1 MFENILH
8 TLCNTILPLCSFPIT
23 LHVEKAKLI
32 RLFFSYLKLYFPND
46 TNQMGRVY
54 MRKAIFLSLGY
65 DIIFQSLADCI
76 SMY

>member
-54 MRKAIFLSLGY
+54 MRKAIF
-65 DIIFQSLADCI
+65 
-76 SMY
+76 